1 MVGNGLLS
9 NISKEDFVIRIR
21 PMLDDENS
29 WTGQVDITIV
39 TFPENPLDD
48 DDYNQL
54 IHFSKMVCSSV
65 PIMEEVEQIREMFNE
80 YALLKEEEEVDIE
93 DQNDVKKTYDGNV
106 IHIKFDTD
114 TDTEG
119 SA

>member
-21 PMLDDENS
+21 PMLEDENS

-114 TDTEG
+114 TEG

>member
-21 PMLDDENS
+21 PLLDDENS

-48 DDYNQL
+48 EDYDQL

-65 PIMEEVEQIREMFNE
+65 PIMEEVSEIRERIIN
-80 YALLKEEEEVDIE
+80 
-93 DQNDVKKTYDGNV
+93 
-106 IHIKFDTD
+106 
-114 TDTEG
+114 
-119 SA
+119 

>member
-21 PMLDDENS
+21 PMLDEENS

-80 YALLKEEEEVDIE
+80 YALLKEEEDVDTE
-93 DQNDVKKTYDGNV
+93 DQKDVEKTYDGNV

-114 TDTEG
+114 TKG

>member
-1 MVGNGLLS
+1 MIGNGLLS

-48 DDYNQL
+48 EDYDQL

-65 PIMEEVEQIREMFNE
+65 PIMEEVSEIREMLNQ
-80 YALLKEEEEVDIE
+80 YALMQEEEVDSKDKAE
-93 DQNDVKKTYDGNV
+93 VQKTYDGNV
-106 IHIKFDTD
+106 IHITFE

-119 SA
+119 AA

>member
-1 MVGNGLLS
+1 
-9 NISKEDFVIRIR
+9 
-21 PMLDDENS
+21 
-29 WTGQVDITIV
+29 
-39 TFPENPLDD
+39 
-48 DDYNQL
+48 
-54 IHFSKMVCSSV
+54 MVCSSV

-93 DQNDVKKTYDGNV
+93 GQKDVKKTYDGNV

-114 TDTEG
+114 TEG